1 MKKAKF
7 TQGYDLTRDGD
18 RTIVSFTGD
27 GISWAAYVIFPLV
40 LIWPAILLATPFWI
54 VPLIL
59 YSGVGYLVYL
69 MFQRQTF
76 VLTEDGIETSGV
88 EYDREKISEIL
99 IDNPMDTSVEITG
112 QPSMIV
118 GGNGIAGA
126 SMAAMG
132 VMANATTS
140 AALAG
145 SMAISRSSAKRRFR
159 VRIRYGSRV
168 VTLARNLKQD
178 RAIAIF
184 DLLTK
189 E

>member
-7 TQGYDLTRDGD
+7 TQGYDLMREGK
-18 RTIVSFTGD
+18 RTVVSFNGD
-27 GISWAAYVIFPLV
+27 GVSWAAYIVFPLV
-40 LIWPAILLATPFWI
+40 LIWPAMLLYSPLWS

-59 YSGVGYLVYL
+59 FLAVGYLIYL

-76 VLTEDGIETSGV
+76 TLTPDGIEKGGV
-88 EYDREKISEIL
+88 EYNQDKISEIL
-99 IDNPMDTSVEITG
+99 IDNPLDRSIEIAG
-112 QPSMIV
+112 QHSMIV
-118 GGNGIAGA
+118 GGTGVAGA
-126 SMAAMG
+126 SMASMG
-132 VMANATTS
+132 AMANATTS
-140 AALAG
+140 AALGA

-159 VRIRYGSRV
+159 VRIRYGSKV
-168 VTLARNLKQD
+168 VSLARNLKQD